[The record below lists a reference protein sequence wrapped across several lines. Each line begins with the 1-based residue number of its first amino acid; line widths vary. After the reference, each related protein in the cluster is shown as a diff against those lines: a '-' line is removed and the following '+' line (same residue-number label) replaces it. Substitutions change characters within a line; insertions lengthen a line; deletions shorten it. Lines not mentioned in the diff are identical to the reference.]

1 MPNKRASNKQRGVKT
16 AKEGLKGSVDIKAE
30 HAIESCETLQ
40 DLNGSESEAFTFQ
53 ITASEL
59 NRYVFAPVERVIGD
73 THLDQRV
80 LAGWDKQLLP
90 PNDGL
95 DEITLWKPFIVS
107 MRNEWLMID
116 KRIEIYGK
124 VPLVSGS
131 RRLENVLAESPESK
145 VRVIAIPGLTEEN
158 EIILGAP
165 VHFGA
170 ETSSRVEFVERFET
184 MTERLQVDEEMLTL
198 EIKSEPFVMSTSW
211 NFSPVLLVRCENA
224 NFDQHLIVG
233 ARSLFFPLQDILQTR
248 GSLKGAV
255 ISVYKDGPHK
265 SAAYRVAFLG
275 EADS

>member
-1 MPNKRASNKQRGVKT
+1 MPNKRASNKPRGVKT
-16 AKEGLKGSVDIKAE
+16 AKEGLKGSVNIKAE

-59 NRYVFAPVERVIGD
+59 NRYVFAPVERVIGN

-116 KRIEIYGK
+116 KIIEIYGK

-165 VHFGA
+165 VHFDA
-170 ETSSRVEFVERFET
+170 ETSSRIEFVERFET

-265 SAAYRVAFLG
+265 AAAYRVAFLG

>member
-16 AKEGLKGSVDIKAE
+16 AKEELKGSVDIKAE

-40 DLNGSESEAFTFQ
+40 DLNGGESEAFTFQ

-116 KRIEIYGK
+116 KRIEI
-124 VPLVSGS
+124 LCC
-131 RRLENVLAESPESK
+131 
-145 VRVIAIPGLTEEN
+145 
-158 EIILGAP
+158 
-165 VHFGA
+165 
-170 ETSSRVEFVERFET
+170 
-184 MTERLQVDEEMLTL
+184 D
-198 EIKSEPFVMSTSW
+198 
-211 NFSPVLLVRCENA
+211 
-224 NFDQHLIVG
+224 
-233 ARSLFFPLQDILQTR
+233 
-248 GSLKGAV
+248 
-255 ISVYKDGPHK
+255 
-265 SAAYRVAFLG
+265 
-275 EADS
+275 